1 MLAAAMLTYAS
12 LRQNSPDCTAAVSG
26 MVRTAFT
33 RKEPLPQS
41 AAPQTFPDL
50 TLHFLPGKIS
60 QHAMQ
65 LPTA

>member
-1 MLAAAMLTYAS
+1 MLTYAS
-12 LRQNSPDCTAAVSG
+12 LRQNSSDCTAAVSG

-33 RKEPLPQS
+33 RKKSL
-41 AAPQTFPDL
+41 PQTFPDL

-60 QHAMQ
+60 QHTMQ